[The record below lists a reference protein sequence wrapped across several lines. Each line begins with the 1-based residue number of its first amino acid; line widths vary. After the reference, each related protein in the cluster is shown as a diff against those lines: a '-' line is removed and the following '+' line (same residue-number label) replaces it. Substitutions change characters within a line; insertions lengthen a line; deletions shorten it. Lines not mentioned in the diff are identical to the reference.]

1 MKYHIEG
8 SSEGLFVSDVCWP
21 FPILHRATCSP
32 LPHMAVTKINE
43 TRSRILGAALQNPK
57 HDFSLPLGRRL
68 FTENSGIPRKGK
80 KCRYSLCPGGSWGS
94 QLLES
99 RLVFGGPPQ
108 APGVGQG
115 RPSAGKNE
123 SLVRAPGKAHSALS
137 SSREI
142 AFLLIFCTVSFFI
155 FKYTFICSCRRKP
168 CTVLETE
175 KGFLGHLS
183 QDGRIFLCPADR
195 ERLHF

>member
-32 LPHMAVTKINE
+32 PPHGSYKDKWNGKQDTWC
-43 TRSRILGAALQNPK
+43 SLQNPK

-68 FTENSGIPRKGK
+68 FTENSGMPRKGK
-80 KCRYSLCPGGSWGS
+80 KCRYSLCPGGSWGP

-99 RLVFGGPPQ
+99 TLVFGGPPQ

-115 RPSAGKNE
+115 RPIAAKNE

-137 SSREI
+137 SSRER

-183 QDGRIFLCPADR
+183 QDVRIFLCPGDR